1 MICEKLYEELETMKS
16 RFSDI
21 DPTIKEK
28 YRLEK
33 ERTQRLEEEM

>member
-1 MICEKLYEELETMKS
+1 MICEKLYEELENMKT
-16 RFSDI
+16 RFADI

-33 ERTQRLEEEM
+33 